1 MAKIHFF
8 KGIINILLHFFKGII
23 VNYNTFSRE

>member
-1 MAKIHFF
+1 MAKIHFL

-23 VNYNTFSRE
+23 VNYYTFSRE